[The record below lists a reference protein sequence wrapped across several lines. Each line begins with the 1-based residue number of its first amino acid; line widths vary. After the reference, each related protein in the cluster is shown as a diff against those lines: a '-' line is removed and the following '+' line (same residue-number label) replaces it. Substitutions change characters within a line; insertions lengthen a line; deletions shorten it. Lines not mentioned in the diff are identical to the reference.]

1 MAVRPRPVRALV
13 VVVAGV
19 LLASVTT
26 VSAAHADP
34 VYPSWDDVKA
44 ARVSEAA
51 TKAQIGR
58 IQGFLDDLE
67 SKAIALSVDA
77 LLKGERY
84 NIARDALDSAA
95 RHSATLETQADAAKQ
110 TAAESAARAG
120 HLVAQLARTGGGSI
134 TVQLLVDGAGA
145 DDLLSKLGTMTKLT
159 EQSAEVL
166 TRAQTD
172 ENSARSLGAQAKL
185 AENERAKLA
194 ADAETVLAEAN
205 EAARVAEVKIA
216 KQAAAS
222 DRLNAQLIALSG
234 DAAAAE
240 QSYRDGLAWEAAQNA
255 ARPPVATD
263 PPTTAPPGTTPPV
276 VAPPVV
282 TPPVIAPPVVAPPV
296 VAPPVVAPPVIVPP
310 VVAPPVVPPAPGS
323 GPAAAAIA
331 YARAQLGEAYGFGGA
346 GPSVWDCSGLTK
358 TSYASVGVYIGT
370 HSATNQYTTMSNA
383 GRLVPVGQRVAG
395 DLLFYSTGGK
405 TVGEKYHVA
414 IYIGSGQMIE
424 APRDGVP
431 VRITGVRGGD
441 LVPFAGRPTG

>member
-1 MAVRPRPVRALV
+1 MAPRPRAVRALV

-19 LLASVTT
+19 LLAGVTT

-67 SKAIALSVDA
+67 SKAIALSVHA
-77 LLKGERY
+77 LQKGERY
-84 NIARDALDSAA
+84 NIARDALDAAA
-95 RHSATLETQADAAKQ
+95 RHSATLEAQADAAKLA
-110 TAAESAARAG
+110 AAESAARAG
-120 HLVAQLARTGGGSI
+120 HLVAQLVRTGGGSI

-159 EQSAEVL
+159 EQSAEVI

-172 ENSARSLGAQAKL
+172 ENSARSLGAQARL

-205 EAARVAEVKIA
+205 AAARAAEAKIA
-216 KQAAAS
+216 TQAAAS

-234 DAAAAE
+234 DADAAE
-240 QSYRDGLAWEAAQNA
+240 QAYRDGLAWEAAQNA
-255 ARPPVATD
+255 ARPPGATNPPVVA
-263 PPTTAPPGTTPPV
+263 PPVTAPPVVSPPV

-282 TPPVIAPPVVAPPV
+282 SPPVVAPPV
-296 VAPPVVAPPVIVPP
+296 VSPPVVVPP
-310 VVAPPVVPPAPGS
+310 VVAPPVVVPPAPGG

-358 TSYASVGVYIGT
+358 MSYASVGVYIGT
-370 HSATNQYTTMSNA
+370 HSVTNQYSTMANA
-383 GRLVPVGQRVAG
+383 GRLVPVGQRTAG
-395 DLLFYSTGGK
+395 DLLFYSTGGN

-414 IYIGSGQMIE
+414 IYIGGGQMIE
-424 APRDGVP
+424 APRAGVP

>member
-1 MAVRPRPVRALV
+1 MAVRPRPVRAL

-205 EAARVAEVKIA
+205 AAARVAEAKIA
-216 KQAAAS
+216 KQAATS

-276 VAPPVV
+276 VAPPV
-282 TPPVIAPPVVAPPV
+282 APPVVAPPV
-296 VAPPVVAPPVIVPP
+296 VAPPVVAPPV
-310 VVAPPVVPPAPGS
+310 VAPPVVAPPAPGS

-331 YARAQLGEAYGFGGA
+331 YARAQIGEAYGFGGA